1 MSRVAS
7 VVSTPD
13 QVRAGAA
20 SQGGDGTMAPGGL
33 TFGKLVDGGRAGKML
48 AMYRKVAGTASATYN
63 LAHDLGVI
71 PAWAIL
77 VASDNPTAAGQNLCA
92 SAYQFDKWTA
102 TEVRV
107 RVDVVA
113 VGSLPGAT
121 MWFLIGGE
129 R

>member
-1 MSRVAS
+1 MSRVPS

-13 QVRAGAA
+13 AVRAAVA

-33 TFGKLVDGGRAGKML
+33 TLGKLVDGGRAGKIL
-48 AMYRKVAGTASATYN
+48 AMYRKVVGVNAQSDYN
-63 LAHDLGVI
+63 LPHDLGVV

-77 VASDNPTAAGQNLCA
+77 VATDNQNTPRTVIVA
-92 SAYQFDKWTA
+92 NAFQFDKWTA
-102 TEVRV
+102 TEARV
-107 RVDVVA
+107 TVSVL
-113 VGSLPGAT
+113 VGGLAGTA